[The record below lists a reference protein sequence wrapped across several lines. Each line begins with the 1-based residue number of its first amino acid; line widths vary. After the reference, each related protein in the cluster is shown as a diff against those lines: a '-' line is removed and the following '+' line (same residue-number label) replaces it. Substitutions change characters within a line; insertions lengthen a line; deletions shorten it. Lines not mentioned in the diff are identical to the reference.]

1 MMSTDTNGGTRIGGD
16 VHAGRDFI
24 GHDQINQIT
33 NNAVS
38 LFFLD
43 PMNLASDAIRRTL
56 GANAGSLALAGVRA
70 ELIALVDELR
80 ATHKAIVELVN
91 PLWSIADDPATFA
104 AEFRR
109 AYAHFRGRY
118 DALDFGDQRTHC
130 SRVRDIHHELEHKR
144 RSLDLPLPWDQMDA
158 GLRYLYNA
166 DMDVIEQYYRPFT
179 AWLNNAMKTIYQF
192 VNQGDIA
199 SAITA
204 KQALLDALEPR
215 YDENKQKLEEMNDL
229 IASLSSGG

>member
-1 MMSTDTNGGTRIGGD
+1 MGGAHIGGD
-16 VHAGRDFI
+16 AHAGRDFI
-24 GHDQINQIT
+24 GRDQINNIT

-43 PMNLASDAIRRTL
+43 PMNMASDAIRHTL
-56 GANAGSLALAGVRA
+56 GANAGSLALVGVRA

-109 AYAHFRGRY
+109 AYAHFRRRY
-118 DALDFGDQRTHC
+118 DALDFGAQRTHC
-130 SRVRDIHHELEHKR
+130 SRLRAIHQDLEHKR
-144 RSLDLPLPWDQMDA
+144 RSLDLPISWDQMDA

-179 AWLNNAMKTIYQF
+179 AWLNDAMKTIYQF
-192 VNQGDIA
+192 VNQEDIA
-199 SAITA
+199 SAIAA
-204 KQALLDALEPR
+204 KQALLNALEPR
-215 YDENKQKLEEMNDL
+215 YDENKRKLEEMNDL
-229 IASLSSGG
+229 IASLSAGS